1 MPRVLVAAWVGSTN
15 LGDELVFAGLHA
27 KLAARG
33 AAVAVVSVDPA
44 ATTAAHGVAALDH
57 RDLAGLIAAT
67 GQADAVVL
75 GGGGL
80 LQDETSPLNLPYHLS
95 RVAVARG
102 RGTPFAAVGVGA
114 GRLDTHLGR
123 LLVRR
128 GLRGA
133 AAVSA
138 RDADSAR
145 LLEAVGV
152 RDVGVAADL
161 ALGLPVPAVA
171 PTDRLVV
178 CLRPWSAG
186 RKRLP
191 AGLRGDATPDAV
203 VAAVGHAL
211 DQAANATGLAVR
223 FVALQRDR
231 DDALH
236 RRIAERMDA
245 TVTTA
250 TPDLDA
256 VLGEIAAARAVVAM
270 RYHAGIGAV
279 LAARPCVLIGYAPKV
294 DALAGE
300 LGRGGTL
307 LGWDPR
313 DLGGLARAVDAVSGH
328 AEAVANARDRLRER
342 ERGNDAVLDQL
353 LHRRA

>member
-1 MPRVLVAAWVGSTN
+1 MPRVLVAGWVGSTN
-15 LGDELVFAGLHA
+15 LGDELVFAALHA
-27 KLAARG
+27 KLAGRG

-44 ATTAAHGVAALDH
+44 ATSAAHGVAALDH
-57 RDLAGLIAAT
+57 RDLPGLIAAA
-67 GQADAVVL
+67 GQADGVVF

-102 RGTPFAAVGVGA
+102 RRTPFAAVGVGA
-114 GRLDTHLGR
+114 GRLDTRLGR

-133 AAVSA
+133 VAVSA
-138 RDADSAR
+138 RDGDSAR

-152 RDVGVAADL
+152 HDVGVAADL
-161 ALGLPVPAVA
+161 VLGLPTPAAA
-171 PTDRLVV
+171 PADQLVV

-203 VAAVGHAL
+203 VAAVAHAL
-211 DQAANATGLAVR
+211 DQAAHATGLAVR

-236 RRIAERMDA
+236 RRVAERMDA

-250 TPDLDA
+250 APDLDG

-300 LGRGGTL
+300 LGAGGAL
-307 LGWDPR
+307 LAWDQR

-328 AEAVANARDRLRER
+328 DAAVATARDRLRAR
-342 ERGNDAVLDQL
+342 DRVNDAALDRL
-353 LHRRA
+353 LDR